1 VIIVRDE
8 SDEEEEVS
16 NPEYVSIADLFEAL
30 AKKVPNL
37 PPEDILVLSY
47 YNPAG
52 DLAPSWL
59 ELQRGQQYSHT
70 RDLKP

>member
-1 VIIVRDE
+1 MVP
-8 SDEEEEVS
+8 

-47 YNPAG
+47 YNEERQV
-52 DLAPSWL
+52 LS
-59 ELQRGQQYSHT
+59 ELLRRLGN
-70 RDLKP
+70 